1 MNNLG
6 PADLSRGPGFRPR
19 LEMNEM
25 VHGRIFLVNDDPDS
39 LSAYAQTIAALG
51 YDVETCDSYD
61 EGARRIGAEK
71 FDFVILGQG
80 GAAFKGR
87 LVLEH
92 AMQLHRQ
99 IPILVVARSLN
110 LHNYLEA
117 MDLGAV
123 DYLERPKPE
132 DIAWV
137 LESQLNRPHNLVV
150 RHLMN

>member
-1 MNNLG
+1 
-6 PADLSRGPGFRPR
+6 
-19 LEMNEM
+19 M
-25 VHGRIFLVNDDPDS
+25 VNGKVLLVNDDPDG

-51 YDVETCDSYD
+51 YNVETCDSYD
-61 EGARRIGAEK
+61 EGVRRIETGT

-80 GAAFKGR
+80 GSAFKGR
-87 LVLEH
+87 PVLEH
-92 AMQLHRQ
+92 ALNLHRQ

-132 DIAWV
+132 DVAWV
-137 LESQLNRPHNLVV
+137 LESQLKRPHKLLV
-150 RHLMN
+150 RHLVN

>member
-1 MNNLG
+1 M
-6 PADLSRGPGFRPR
+6 DHRK
-19 LEMNEM
+19 
-25 VHGRIFLVNDDPDS
+25 IFLIGDDPEGPP
-39 LSAYAQTIAALG
+39 AYAKTIAALG

-61 EGARRIGAEK
+61 EGARRIGTEQ
-71 FDFVILGQG
+71 FDFVIVGQG

-87 LVLEH
+87 RVLEH
-92 AMQLHRQ
+92 ALHLHRQ

-132 DIAWV
+132 DVAWV
-137 LESQLNRPHNLVV
+137 LESQLNRPHALVV
-150 RHLMN
+150 RHLVN